1 VEEIPLHA
9 AEECAAVHRA
19 RLRRYFTYFLFF
31 AVVNQQWLSVPFLVL
46 FQSGFTYVA
55 FCSLAQWIPA
65 LRFRAGIRV
74 QFWPVEA
81 GLLLLIRVAARR
93 LLNPFTHALFFV
105 PPHRLS
111 LFEQHHGVRCSRCLG
126 AAECYVDHR
135 QRSRS
140 KDGRAAKRPKVA
152 SYSVSTSKFGLGDR
166 PRSYATPLGKLM
178 VAQKVG
184 ENAPEGAVFKGR
196 RPTGEILKPNAKGRD
211 PIVTRILY
219 LRGMEPQNASAFD
232 RAIYIHG
239 TPEER
244 RIGRPASYGCVRMK
258 SRDVVKVF
266 NASPVGTTVEI
277 VNQPLRQ
284 VMKEIAAQRRAFHRA
299 S

>member
-1 VEEIPLHA
+1 MRFSSFLPLVCLLLSSVTTFA
-9 AEECAAVHRA
+9 APDVSA
-19 RLRRYFTYFLFF
+19 RQSATSII
-31 AVVNQQWLSVPFLVL
+31 VSVPDQKMVVL
-46 FQSGFTYVA
+46 HN
-55 FCSLAQWIPA
+55 
-65 LRFRAGIRV
+65 
-74 QFWPVEA
+74 
-81 GLLLLIRVAARR
+81 GL
-93 LLNPFTHALFFV
+93 
-105 PPHRLS
+105 
-111 LFEQHHGVRCSRCLG
+111 
-126 AAECYVDHR
+126 
-135 QRSRS
+135 
-140 KDGRAAKRPKVA
+140 KVG
-152 SYSVSTSKFGLGDR
+152 SYPVSTSKFGLGDR
-166 PRSYATPLGKLM
+166 PRSYATPLGRLM

-184 ENAPEGAVFKGR
+184 ANAPEGAVFKGR

-266 NASPVGTTVEI
+266 DAAPVGTTVQI
-277 VNQPLRQ
+277 VNQRLGK
-284 VMKEIAAQRRAFHRA
+284 VLKEFAAQSHHGQPA

>member
-1 VEEIPLHA
+1 MRFSSSLPLVCLFLSSVTAFA
-9 AEECAAVHRA
+9 APDVSA
-19 RLRRYFTYFLFF
+19 RRSATSII
-31 AVVNQQWLSVPFLVL
+31 VSVPDQKMVVL
-46 FQSGFTYVA
+46 QN
-55 FCSLAQWIPA
+55 
-65 LRFRAGIRV
+65 
-74 QFWPVEA
+74 
-81 GLLLLIRVAARR
+81 GL
-93 LLNPFTHALFFV
+93 
-105 PPHRLS
+105 
-111 LFEQHHGVRCSRCLG
+111 
-126 AAECYVDHR
+126 
-135 QRSRS
+135 
-140 KDGRAAKRPKVA
+140 KVG
-152 SYSVSTSKFGLGDR
+152 SYPVSTSKFGLGDR

-184 ENAPEGAVFKGR
+184 ANAPEGAVFKGR
-196 RPTGEILKPNAKGRD
+196 RPTGEVLKPNAKGRD

-266 NASPVGTTVEI
+266 DAAPVGTTVQI
-277 VNQPLRQ
+277 VNQPLGR
-284 VMKEIAAQRRAFHRA
+284 VMREIAAQRHTSQPA